1 MNLDTMSLN
10 ELGDLN
16 SRIAQAIWKRKQEAK
31 EATRLD
37 VLKIINRAGFT
48 LSDVLPDLVRTSKRR
63 VKRAG
68 NGTLHCNPADPSQ
81 TWNGRG
87 RPPKWFKKP

>member
-1 MNLDTMSLN
+1 MNLDTMSLK

-16 SRIAQAIWKRKQEAK
+16 TRIAQAIWKRKKEAK
-31 EATRLD
+31 ETTKLE

-48 LSDVLPDLVRTSKRR
+48 LSDVLPDLVRTRKRR
-63 VKRAG
+63 VKRAS
-68 NGTLHCNPADPSQ
+68 NGVLHRNPADPAQ

-87 RPPKWFKKP
+87 RPPKWYKKP